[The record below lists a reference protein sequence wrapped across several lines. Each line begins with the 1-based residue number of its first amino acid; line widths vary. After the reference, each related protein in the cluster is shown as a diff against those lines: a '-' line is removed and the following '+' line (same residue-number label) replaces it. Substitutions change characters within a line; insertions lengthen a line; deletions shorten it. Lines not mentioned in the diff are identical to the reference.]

1 MSISHP
7 PEDPSVSS
15 SGGRSRVGLVLG
27 GLVAVYVLA
36 RLLGLEEFF
45 HAERVREVV
54 ADAGAFGPLAFLA
67 LFVGAVV
74 AQVPGVVFVLVAPA
88 LFPWSEAWLLCW
100 AASNLAVLAN
110 FELVRRVG
118 GQPLQPLMEKSEH
131 PWLRKLFAGLE
142 ARPIRTIALLRVIT
156 IMFPPV
162 TGALALTQVSAR
174 DHAIGSALGMAPP
187 ITLILALAGWFIG

>member
-1 MSISHP
+1 MSLSIP

-15 SGGRSRVGLVLG
+15 SNPRSRVGLIVG
-27 GLVAVYVLA
+27 ALVAVYVLA

-54 ADAGAFGPLAFLA
+54 ADAGPWGPAAFLA

-74 AQVPGVVFVLVAPA
+74 AQVPGVVFVLIAPA
-88 LFPWSEAWLLCW
+88 LFPWTQAWLLCW
-100 AASNLAVLAN
+100 VASNLAVLAN

-118 GQPLQPLMEKSEH
+118 GQPLVESEH

-142 ARPIRTIALLRVIT
+142 SRPIRTVALLRVIT

-162 TGALALTQVSAR
+162 TGALALTQVSTR
-174 DHAIGSALGMAPP
+174 DHAIGSALGMALP
-187 ITLILALAGWFIG
+187 ITLLVAAAGWLIG

>member
-15 SGGRSRVGLVLG
+15 SGGRARVGLVLG
-27 GLVAVYVLA
+27 VLVAVYVLA
-36 RLLGLEEFF
+36 RLLGLDDFF

-54 ADAGAFGPLAFLA
+54 AHAGAFGPLAFLA

-88 LFPWSEAWLLCW
+88 LFPWGEAWLLCW
-100 AASNLAVLAN
+100 VASNLAVVAN

-118 GQPLQPLMEKSEH
+118 GQPLVESEH
-131 PWLRKLFAGLE
+131 PWLRRLFAGLE
-142 ARPIRTIALLRVIT
+142 ARPIRTIALLRVVT

-162 TGALALTQVSAR
+162 TGALALTQVSTR

-187 ITLILALAGWFIG
+187 ITLILALASWFIG

>member
-1 MSISHP
+1 MSLSIP

-15 SGGRSRVGLVLG
+15 SGARSRVGLVIG
-27 GLVAVYVLA
+27 GLVVVYVLA
-36 RLLGLEEFF
+36 RLLGLDEFF
-45 HAERVREVV
+45 DAERVREVV

-88 LFPWSEAWLLCW
+88 LFPWTEAWLLCW
-100 AASNLAVLAN
+100 AASNLAVVAN

-118 GQPLQPLMEKSEH
+118 GQPLVESEH

-142 ARPIRTIALLRVIT
+142 ARPIRTIALLRVVT

-174 DHAIGSALGMAPP
+174 DHAIGSALGMALP
-187 ITLILALAGWFIG
+187 ITLILAAAGWFIG

>member
-15 SGGRSRVGLVLG
+15 SGGRARVGLVLG
-27 GLVAVYVLA
+27 VLVAVYVLA
-36 RLLGLEEFF
+36 RLLGLDEFF
-45 HAERVREVV
+45 HTERVREVV
-54 ADAGAFGPLAFLA
+54 ADAGALGPLAFLA

-88 LFPWSEAWLLCW
+88 LFPWTEAWLLCW
-100 AASNLAVLAN
+100 AASNLAVIAN

-118 GQPLQPLMEKSEH
+118 GQPLVESEH
-131 PWLRKLFAGLE
+131 PWLRKLFTGLD
-142 ARPIRTIALLRVIT
+142 ARPIRTIALLRVVT

-187 ITLILALAGWFIG
+187 ITLILALASWFIG